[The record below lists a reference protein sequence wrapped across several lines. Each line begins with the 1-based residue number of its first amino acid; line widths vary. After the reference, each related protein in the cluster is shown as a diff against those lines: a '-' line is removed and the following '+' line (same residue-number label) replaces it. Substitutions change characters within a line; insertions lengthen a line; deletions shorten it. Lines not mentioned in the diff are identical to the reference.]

1 MKHLATLTGV
11 FLCSS
16 VSFATTLPPARPT
29 NLTLTAVSSSQIKL
43 SWTDNSNNETGF
55 KIERS
60 RDGTTFVQKYVV
72 GANVTAYSDSGRQAA
87 TKYYYRVRA
96 YDSGG
101 DSGYSNTAN
110 ATTATTLAQL
120 QFYIAIRTDGF
131 PGSGTQADPYDGSTP
146 AKFDAIMS
154 KLQAVPNPAIHLV
167 GRGPFRTY
175 ATHKW
180 FVHSGWVVSGDGMYS
195 TTVQLTGSVS
205 GMHDVV
211 VFDSDPKLATNNV
224 TFRNLTIDCN
234 WPQLSATADLGLR
247 GEKNCKISAILLFG
261 SNNLLDHVRSINTYS
276 SLAND
281 LEEFALA
288 LVGPPSGDGTN
299 DVIQYC
305 RAEMPQG
312 NHEGPFSLAGFLYS
326 TPKHLLTNSKVLS
339 CTAVGVYGALS
350 TSPGFASGG
359 VNLAN
364 VKGLLI
370 DSKNFRYCFGAAYID
385 TGSVD
390 GLQVTNNTV
399 TRGWLGVGLLS
410 PVIQG
415 VKQNITISGNNFLI
429 QNRISNGASY
439 GIAVGYGPTTN
450 LTIDS
455 NTVTFDTSG
464 PGILSFWGITGGYV
478 TSGTV
483 SNNIVG
489 RAPQLN
495 NGFGVSTVVMFNNR
509 YPDGT
514 LIPELNNR

>member
-1 MKHLATLTGV
+1 MKHLTALIGV

-16 VSFATTLPPARPT
+16 ASVATARPPAAPT
-29 NLTLTAVSSSQIKL
+29 NLTATAVSSNQINL
-43 SWTDNSNNETGF
+43 SWTDNSKNETGF

-60 RDGTTFVQKYVV
+60 RDGITFAQKDVV
-72 GANVTAYSDSGRQAA
+72 GVNVTAYTDSGRQAS

-101 DSGYSNTAN
+101 NSGYSNTAS
-110 ATTATTLAQL
+110 ATTATTLTQS

-154 KLQAVPNPAIHLV
+154 KLQAVLNPAIHLV

-175 ATHKW
+175 ASHTW
-180 FVHSGWVVSGDGMYS
+180 FVHSGWVISGDGMYS

-205 GMHDVV
+205 GMNDVA
-211 VFDSDPKLATNNV
+211 VFKSDPKLATDNV
-224 TFRNLTIDCN
+224 TFTNLTIDCN
-234 WPQLSATADLGLR
+234 WPQLSATADWGLG
-247 GEKNCKISAILLFG
+247 GEENCKIGAVVLFG

-276 SLAND
+276 SLANQ
-281 LEEFALA
+281 LEEFALW

-305 RAEMPQG
+305 RAEMPRG
-312 NHEGPFSLAGFLYS
+312 NHEGPFNLTGFLYS
-326 TPKHLLTNSKVLS
+326 TPTHLLTNSKVIS

-364 VKGLLI
+364 VQNCQI
-370 DSKNFRYCFGAAYID
+370 DSNTFIDCFGAAYID

-399 TRGWLGVGLLS
+399 TRGWLGIGLLS

-415 VKQNITISGNNFLI
+415 VKQNITISGNTFLI
-429 QNRISNGASY
+429 QNRVPHGASY
-439 GIAVGYGPTTN
+439 GIEAGYGPTTN
-450 LTIDS
+450 LTIDH

-464 PGILSFWGITGGYV
+464 PGILSFWGIAGGYV
-478 TSGTV
+478 TSGTI

-489 RAPQLN
+489 LAPQLN
-495 NGFGVSTVVMFNNR
+495 NGFAASTVTMFNNR
-509 YPDGT
+509 TPAGT
-514 LIPELNNR
+514 LIPALNNR